1 MLINQWFITY
11 HAKICLAFFGQQ
23 SVTSHTLTLAM
34 ISVAP
39 NLTRAE
45 PFAYSRHESK
55 ITWIH
60 IAFQKKEREKGTRV
74 RLNKQKPRKPTCGMT
89 PVSTESARN
98 CSRLRPSVRMSC
110 AMPPR
115 MKCFSPSDSPT
126 IVLDAAGQKPAQPV
140 SEALR
145 RTPYPL
151 LPKQYVGEME
161 GE

>member
-45 PFAYSRHESK
+45 PLACNRHQSK

-60 IAFQKKEREKGTRV
+60 IAFQKKERGKARECDWTSR
-74 RLNKQKPRKPTCGMT
+74 NPENPTCGMT

-126 IVLDAAGQKPAQPV
+126 IVLGAAGQKPAQPV
-140 SEALR
+140 SEALC